1 MDRRDVLKLG
11 AVAGLSTT
19 TGCAALLGNPGLV
32 GAGDMDGFLG
42 ELDGALGKISNGSF
56 FEQFLTA
63 KPSPEQAERVK
74 KGEDLAKKTMRS
86 LLLVGT
92 LQELPPEQ
100 MAHEG
105 VQQRLRASMGEFDDA
120 MFGMASVLEGMSS
133 TERADVAQALRDDPA
148 LGMRVMGA
156 VDEEAATFGVSLKQ
170 RTRLRTISS
179 HVCGRLRLSPELTM
193 AEYTGKMQKL
203 GARYGALSE
212 AQRNAAAAIGTS
224 MIWQNEGGSVGGGV
238 GAPDAGTNLSAPPP
252 PPLEDQRTDQTP
264 PPPQP
269 QGQGAPY
276 VPKKADKSHSH
287 PSTGLLTA
295 GGIALGVG
303 LTIFGLGFAGGG
315 AWLALGITFGV
326 LLGLAG
332 LICLIIGF
340 VFLATGR

>member
-1 MDRRDVLKLG
+1 
-11 AVAGLSTT
+11 LSTT
-19 TGCAALLGNPGLV
+19 TGCAALLGNPGRV
-32 GAGDMDGFLG
+32 GAGEMDSFLG
-42 ELDGALGKISNGSF
+42 ELDGALGKISSGRF
-56 FEQFLTA
+56 FDQLLTA
-63 KPSPEQAERVK
+63 TPSPAQAERVK
-74 KGEDLAKKTMRS
+74 KGEALARKTMRS

-179 HVCGRLRLSPELTM
+179 HVCGRLRQSPELTM
-193 AEYTGKMQKL
+193 SEYTGKMQKL

-238 GAPDAGTNLSAPPP
+238 GAPDAGTTLSAPPP
-252 PPLEDQRTDQTP
+252 PPMEEQREQNLP
-264 PPPQP
+264 SPQP

-276 VPKKADKSHSH
+276 VPKKQDKSHSH

-303 LTIFGLGFAGGG
+303 LTVFGLGFVGSG
-315 AWLALGITFGV
+315 AWRALGITFGV

-332 LICLIIGF
+332 LICLIIGL